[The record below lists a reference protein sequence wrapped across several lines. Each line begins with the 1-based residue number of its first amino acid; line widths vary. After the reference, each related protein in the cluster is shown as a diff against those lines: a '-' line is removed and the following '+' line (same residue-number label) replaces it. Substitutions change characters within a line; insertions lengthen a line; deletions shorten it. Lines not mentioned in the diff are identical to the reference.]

1 MPQDT
6 VAEVPAASAS
16 IQLAEL
22 SLEQLVGLSQHLGRQ
37 EDELRRQRAYL
48 AGKIAERIA
57 AGERTCT
64 DPVANPKP
72 EGDAAPAAG
81 GDAAA
86 PGAVLEVAQG
96 G

>member
-1 MPQDT
+1 MPQDN
-6 VAEVPAASAS
+6 VAEVPAVSTS
-16 IQLAEL
+16 IPLAEL

-37 EDELRRQRAYL
+37 IDKLKGDRAYL

-64 DPVANPKP
+64 EPVANPKP
-72 EGDAAPAAG
+72 EGDGAPAAG